1 MGTSTEL
8 LKPPPAEEHR
18 WRGYPPRE
26 AAMSTK
32 NKRKAPP
39 STLYADVRRLL
50 KKYDCPLPLHQIRA
64 QFMGAIA
71 SPIDTVNPSRE
82 IQTLWGGHA
91 PSFASMAAA
100 NEFMQVMVMGL
111 WNHVAMHFGSNEPFA
126 LIANTPEPTEKGIK
140 DHAKVRFEEIQGFL
154 AGFFQGEESVHLS
167 EDIADCLDVLEDL
180 ILMFGGIA
188 RLPKERRVVTQKEIH
203 DLISQLAE
211 LTAIAQREINQII
224 TTSAAQRRGEDVDPP
239 RLH

>member
-1 MGTSTEL
+1 
-8 LKPPPAEEHR
+8 
-18 WRGYPPRE
+18 
-26 AAMSTK
+26 MSTK

-39 STLYADVRRLL
+39 SALYADVRRLL

-111 WNHVAMHFGSNEPFA
+111 WNHVAMHFGSHEPFA

-167 EDIADCLDVLEDL
+167 EDIADCLDVLDDL

-188 RLPKERRVVTQKEIH
+188 RLPKERRVVTQKEIQ

-224 TTSAAQRRGEDVDPP
+224 TICAAQRRGEDVDPP

>member
-1 MGTSTEL
+1 
-8 LKPPPAEEHR
+8 
-18 WRGYPPRE
+18 
-26 AAMSTK
+26 MSTK

-39 STLYADVRRLL
+39 SALYADVRRLL

-82 IQTLWGGHA
+82 IQTLWGGQA
-91 PSFASMAAA
+91 PDFASMAAA

-111 WNHVAMHFGSNEPFA
+111 WNNVAMHFGSNEPFA

-140 DHAKVRFEEIQGFL
+140 DHAKVRFEEIHGFL

-167 EDIADCLDVLEDL
+167 EDIADCLDVLDDL

>member
-1 MGTSTEL
+1 
-8 LKPPPAEEHR
+8 
-18 WRGYPPRE
+18 
-26 AAMSTK
+26 MSTK

-39 STLYADVRRLL
+39 SALYADVRRLL

-140 DHAKVRFEEIQGFL
+140 DHAKVRFEEIHGFL

-167 EDIADCLDVLEDL
+167 EDVVDCLDVLDDL

-188 RLPKERRVVTQKEIH
+188 RLPKERRVVTQKEIQ

-211 LTAIAQREINQII
+211 LTVIAQREINQII